1 MAQFA
6 MIQLGMQLYPSIP
19 NRLITADLVMLS
31 SSAGFPIARTGGFLV
46 GHTAVLVI
54 ESKLNERLN
63 CQPFRLIAAET
74 DKPIR
79 YLVNTS
85 HHGDHSYGNF
95 YVPEEIKARDTE
107 IFVSE
112 VGSLTIDLRGITVS
126 IQDFGFAYAGGI
138 LFVSVPNANVLWT
151 GNSIILQGP
160 ALPWLLDGHLLE
172 TRDTLRVAFDSFDAD
187 KKVKSGRGP
196 VNDIASLKCGVDY
209 LTAMGEEVRAVF

>member
-19 NRLITADLVMLS
+19 NRLITADLAMLRFS
-31 SSAGFPIARTGGFLV
+31 VGFPIARTGGFLV

-151 GNSIILQGP
+151 GNSIIAQAP
-160 ALPWLLDGHLLE
+160 ALP
-172 TRDTLRVAFDSFDAD
+172 
-187 KKVKSGRGP
+187 
-196 VNDIASLKCGVDY
+196 
-209 LTAMGEEVRAVF
+209 